1 MKTPVSE
8 RTSTTEGAN
17 TMNWDRI
24 EGNWKQFK
32 GRAVAALAAA
42 LGLVSGADALAD
54 PMSKAEYQ
62 VARRDIQSDFKGSR
76 IGCEPMLGPVKEICL
91 VEVSGRETVALA
103 ELEAAYLPSARTRN
117 DAHIAKAQAGYALAL
132 KKCDYTAAPAKDA
145 CLKDAEA
152 FHVAARADPEA
163 QAKTAAINAGKR

>member
-1 MKTPVSE
+1 VTGPGL
-8 RTSTTEGAN
+8 TAL
-17 TMNWDRI
+17 
-24 EGNWKQFK
+24 
-32 GRAVAALAAA
+32 AVAIGLA
-42 LGLVSGADALAD
+42 SGTDALAD

-62 VARRDIQSDFKGSR
+62 VARRDIQSDFRGSR

-91 VEVSGRETVALA
+91 VDVSGRETVALA
-103 ELEAAYLPSARTRN
+103 ELEAAYLPSVRTRH

-132 KKCDYTAAPAKDA
+132 KKCDYTAALAKEA

-152 FHVAARADPEA
+152 SNVAARADPDA